1 LVLVPADSGA
11 TISPWWR
18 VYLAATL
25 AITGAFLVLPD
36 SGAARAWLYVTIFAL
51 TLTMV
56 LVGIRVNRP
65 AGAVVWWALAAG
77 EAVVVGA
84 GVAWYLYPSLS
95 GVEPPFPSLGDF
107 LHLCAYLLF
116 IVALGL
122 LVRRRGEGGDR
133 VELLDVAIIA
143 VGAGVLSLVFLI
155 APNLHDSS
163 LSPLARGASVAYL
176 LLDLVLFAMAA
187 RLAIG
192 AIART
197 PALWLLLGWIIG
209 QLLGDT
215 ILALTLRHHGSFH
228 LGHPLFAAWMGAYG
242 FLGAAALHPSMRILA
257 APQASMWAL
266 AAPQPPRGPGQRGR
280 LVAVAAAGLLAPGVL
295 LVYGIQAEHVDVVVV
310 ALAAAVL
317 VVLVVT
323 RLGRL
328 IGVLRRAEAQL
339 THSQAQLVE
348 AQRIAQVGSF
358 ELDLVG
364 GRQTG
369 SAEMYRLFGLEPGR
383 ELALETVK
391 SLIHPDDRPR
401 AEALLTRVVDDP
413 APYEIHL
420 RFVHPD
426 GAVRTLLC
434 RGEGICD
441 PSGRVVRLVGTNQD
455 ITDRQRVQEEAARLA
470 SIVEFSHD
478 AIFSVTK
485 DGSVVAWNAGA
496 ERLFGYPAADIL
508 GQHHSRLL
516 PPDIP
521 DDWPRW
527 LQRLTAGS
535 VITDHETVRL
545 RRDGRHVPVALTVS
559 PIRDGGG
566 TVSGASVIVRDITER
581 KQLEQ
586 ELTRQALHDPL
597 TGLANRALLQDRVV
611 HALVRATR
619 TGERLTLLFID
630 LDDFKLVNDSLG
642 HDAGDRLLV
651 AAADRLR
658 AAGRAA
664 DTIARLG
671 GDEFAILLEGI
682 DDQDATRIAE
692 RVLTAL
698 QPPVDLDGTKVNIHA
713 SVGIAHHGG
722 PEDAGALLRNADLA
736 MYAAKRNGKGSFQV
750 FAPAMQAAVMERVEL
765 DAALRHAVDA
775 GHFQLHYQPI
785 VVLASR
791 EVVGFEA
798 LLRWTDPG
806 RGPLSPNRFVAVL
819 EESGLIIRVGNWLL
833 REACAQAAAWQAQ
846 TGRALS
852 VSVNVSPRQL
862 QEPDFVDQ
870 VAQALAAAS
879 LPASSLT
886 LEITEGVMVTDTDQ
900 AIARLHAVT
909 ALGVRTAVDDFG
921 TGYSSLRYL
930 QTLPVHSVKIDR
942 SFIAKIQDSPEQAA
956 LAQAIV
962 KVGHT
967 LHLAVVAEGIE
978 TAEQAD
984 YLRAIGCQYGQGYHF
999 AEPQDPATIGANL
1012 TQTLHLIAP
1021 STTR

>member
-1 LVLVPADSGA
+1 MTRSWWRAYLGA
-11 TISPWWR
+11 TVVVTIC
-18 VYLAATL
+18 Y
-25 AITGAFLVLPD
+25 FLLPE
-36 SGAARAWLYVTIFAL
+36 SGAARSWLFLPHFAGAL
-51 TLTMV
+51 AAV

-65 AGAVVWWALAAG
+65 AGAVIWWLLAAG
-77 EAVVVGA
+77 QAVFLGSGA
-84 GVAWYLYPSLS
+84 VWYLYPLFR
-95 GVEPPFPSLGDF
+95 GTMLARPSAADALNT
-107 LHLCAYLLF
+107 CAYAF
-116 IVALGL
+116 YVVALGL
-122 LVRRRGEGGDR
+122 LVRRRSEGSDR

-143 VGAGVLSLVFLI
+143 VGAGVLSWVFLI
-155 APNLHDSS
+155 APNLHDSN
-163 LSPLARGASVAYL
+163 LSPGYRGVSIVYL
-176 LLDLVLFAMAA
+176 LMDLLLLAMAV

-192 AIART
+192 ATTRQ
-197 PALWLLLGWIIG
+197 PALWLLLGWITG
-209 QLLGDT
+209 QLLGDSVS
-215 ILALTLRHHGSFH
+215 ALTLLQGSFH
-228 LGHPLFAAWMGAYG
+228 FGHLLFAGWLGGYG
-242 FLGAAALHPSMRILA
+242 LLGAAALHPSMRTLA
-257 APQASMWAL
+257 T
-266 AAPQPPRGPGQRGR
+266 PQPARGPGQRGR
-280 LVAVAAAGLLAPGVL
+280 LITLAAAGLLAPSVL
-295 LVYGIQAEHVDVVVV
+295 FVYGVHAQNVSIAVV
-310 ALAAAVL
+310 ALAAALLVALVL
-317 VVLVVT
+317 T

-328 IGVLRRAEAQL
+328 IGVLGRAEAQL

-364 GRQTG
+364 GHQTG

-391 SLIHPDDRPR
+391 SLIHPDDRAR

-434 RGEGICD
+434 RGEGIRD
-441 PSGRVVRLVGTNQD
+441 ASGRVVRLVGTNQD

-478 AIFSVTK
+478 AIFSVTE

-496 ERLFGYPAADIL
+496 ERLFGYPAVDIL

-521 DDWPRW
+521 DNWPRW
-527 LQRLTAGS
+527 REQLTTGS
-535 VITDHETVRL
+535 VINDHETVRL
-545 RRDGRHVPVALTVS
+545 RRDGQRVPVALTVS
-559 PIRDGGG
+559 PIRDDAG

-597 TGLANRALLQDRVV
+597 TGLANRALLQDRVS

-642 HDAGDRLLV
+642 HEAGDRLLV
-651 AAADRLR
+651 AVAERLR
-658 AAGRAA
+658 TAGRAA

-682 DDQDATRIAE
+682 GDHDATKIAE
-692 RVLTAL
+692 RVLAAL
-698 QPPVDLDGTKVNIHA
+698 QPSVHLDGTNVSVHA
-713 SVGIAHHGG
+713 SIGIAHHGG
-722 PEDAGALLRNADLA
+722 PDDAGALLRNADLA
-736 MYAAKRNGKGSFQV
+736 MYAAKRNGKGGFQV
-750 FAPAMQAAVMERVEL
+750 FAPAMQAAVIERVAL
-765 DAALRHAVDA
+765 DAALRHAIDA
-775 GHFQLHYQPI
+775 GQFQLHYQPI

-798 LLRWTDPG
+798 LLRWTHPQ
-806 RGPLSPNRFVAVL
+806 RGPLGPDLFVPVL
-819 EESGLIIRVGNWLL
+819 EESGLIIAVGNWIL
-833 REACAQAAAWQAQ
+833 RQACAQAAAWQAQ
-846 TGRALS
+846 TGRAVS

-862 QEPDFVDQ
+862 QESDFVEQ
-870 VAQALAAAS
+870 VAQALANAA
-879 LPASSLT
+879 LPASSLV

-900 AIARLHAVT
+900 AIARLHDVT

-930 QTLPVHSVKIDR
+930 QTLPVDFVKIDQ

-967 LHLAVVAEGIE
+967 LHLAVIAEGIE

-999 AEPQDPATIGANL
+999 ARPQDRASIEASLAQSPDLTEPRTI
-1012 TQTLHLIAP
+1012 
-1021 STTR
+1021 R